1 MLMNKNWKWLSAL
14 FVIIT
19 CAMTLSSCSK
29 GGSDDDDPFDPGS
42 GGEEEVWD
50 CVVCGGSGICE
61 NCDYYS
67 DPSYCHGKSENIL
80 ATNVSIAMAQASA
93 VVATEREFATIVTV
107 RENNLNFC
115 GGHRIVLSDLTR
127 RI

>member
-1 MLMNKNWKWLSAL
+1 MNKNWKWLSAL
-14 FVIIT
+14 FVIIM

-67 DPSYCHGKSENIL
+67 DPSYCHG
-80 ATNVSIAMAQASA
+80 TG
-93 VVATEREFATIVTV
+93 RC
-107 RENNLNFC
+107 NNCDGTGWTQIGKHSGYECVYCDGSGICRSCDGKGICHNC
-115 GGHRIVLSDLTR
+115 DGTGKQP
-127 RI
+127 